1 MAKIYHAE
9 IFGTREKKYNWLEK
23 NDINSVKWK
32 ELKPQ
37 SEFYLFIKS
46 DSSLLAK
53 YNELPKVT
61 EIFPVNSV
69 GIVTARDSL
78 TLHWEKEGVL
88 RTINNFA
95 KLEKEIARKTYN
107 LGKDARDWKVELAQ
121 KDLVESGLST
131 SNLTQVYYKPFFLK
145 HTYFTGNSKGFHCM
159 PRGEVAKH
167 VVDGQNLSLIFTRNT
182 SKRNYDHVFCGNY
195 PPLGRFFTDSACI
208 TYFAPLYIYPD
219 TKKEDLFSGS
229 ASGEKKPN
237 IAPEIFEQLK
247 AKFKKVITAEQI
259 FYYIY
264 SVLYSNTYRTKYAE
278 FLKIDFPRIPFTKD
292 YKLFIKLG
300 ELGKELADLH
310 LLKSKKLN
318 KPIAKFDVDGSN
330 EVDKVNYDNAGKVYI
345 NKEQYFKPVPEEV
358 WNYHI
363 GGYQVCHKWLKDR
376 KGRKLTLEERETYCK
391 IVTALY
397 HTIEIQ
403 KQIDELYDGVEK

>member
-23 NDINSVKWK
+23 NDINSVNWK

-69 GIVTARDSL
+69 GIVTSRD
-78 TLHWEKEGVL
+78 HFVIDDNKEKLIKRLQTFLDSTVPEEVIKSTYDL
-88 RTINNFA
+88 KDTKNWSISN
-95 KLEKEIARKTYN
+95 ARKQ
-107 LGKDARDWKVELAQ
+107 LRKDTNWKDEITKILYRPFDSKWIVYDDILIERSR
-121 KDLVESGLST
+121 KDV
-131 SNLTQVYYKPFFLK
+131 LK
-145 HTYFTGNSKGFHCM
+145 NM
-159 PRGEVAKH
+159 VAENIAITIGRQFS
-167 VVDGQNLSLIFTRNT
+167 VIGSD
-182 SKRNYDHVFCGNY
+182 NYDIVFVS
-195 PPLGRFFTDSACI
+195 DSI
-208 TYFAPLYIYPD
+208 VDFNLYRRGGELVFPLYLYPD
-219 TKKEDLFSGS
+219 TTKEDLFSGS

-247 AKFKKVITAEQI
+247 TNFKIDITAEQI

-264 SVLYSNTYRTKYAE
+264 AVLYSNTYRTKYAE

-310 LLKSKKLN
+310 LLKSKKLDR
-318 KPIAKFDVDGSN
+318 PIAKFDVDGSN

-345 NKEQYFKPVPEEV
+345 NKEQYFEPVPDEV

-397 HTIEIQ
+397 HTIELQ
-403 KQIDELYDGVEK
+403 KQIDELYEGVEK

>member
-9 IFGTREKKYNWLEK
+9 IFGTRKKKYEWLEK
-23 NDINSVKWK
+23 NNINSIKWK

-78 TLHWEKEGVL
+78 TIQWTKEDAWKTVK
-88 RTINNFA
+88 NFA
-95 KLEKEIARKTYN
+95 KLDSELARATYK
-107 LGKDARDWKVELAQ
+107 LGKDTRDWKVKFAQ
-121 KDLVESGLST
+121 KDLNRSGLDEKKFIPI
-131 SNLTQVYYKPFFLK
+131 LYRPFDLRY
-145 HTYFTGNSKGFHCM
+145 TYFTGNSRGFHCT
-159 PRGEVAKH
+159 PRGDIMKHMLFENKGLITVRQVAERGFNH
-167 VVDGQNLSLIFTRNT
+167 CYITEDIVECRITLSNKGYGYLF
-182 SKRNYDHVFCGNY
+182 
-195 PPLGRFFTDSACI
+195 
-208 TYFAPLYIYPD
+208 PLYLYPD
-219 TKKEDLFSGS
+219 TTKEDLFSGS
-229 ASGEKKPN
+229 ASGEKEPN

-247 AKFKKVITAEQI
+247 TKYKKVITAEQI

-264 SVLYSNTYRTKYAE
+264 AVLYSNTYRTKYAE

-345 NKEQYFKPVPEEV
+345 NKEQYFEPVPDEV

-376 KGRKLTLEERETYCK
+376 KGRKLTLEEREIYCK